1 MVLQA
6 PGALFLLFREEHKH
20 SVQIKPLHCTV
31 EIEHSVPDVRWPL
44 PVISVLKQRWARL
57 LSLQTAAQG
66 EWPGRSYSTT
76 REKQFQGK
84 SGPTCCSTATT
95 HTLPCM
101 LRWQQ
106 TMSLNAQPWELWFCS
121 PPQNVSTLHVQYKTN
136 DQNCHRGTKLPNVC
150 LKISVIFWKRLQV
163 KFLLMT
169 MFLPSDHAGTIQL
182 VFALLWRDGSHS
194 STWDWNNDKTC
205 APLNLYKVLN

>member
-20 SVQIKPLHCTV
+20 SVKIKPLHCTV
-31 EIEHSVPDVRWPL
+31 EIERSVPDVRWPL
-44 PVISVLKQRWARL
+44 PVMSVLKQRWARL
-57 LSLQTAAQG
+57 LSLQTTAQG

-95 HTLPCM
+95 HTLPCK

-106 TMSLNAQPWELWFCS
+106 TMSLNVLAFTATKRTVILFTPPKCFHFTRTIQSKWTELS
-121 PPQNVSTLHVQYKTN
+121 PRYQNT
-136 DQNCHRGTKLPNVC
+136 
-150 LKISVIFWKRLQV
+150 KRLL
-163 KFLLMT
+163 KDF
-169 MFLPSDHAGTIQL
+169 SDIL
-182 VFALLWRDGSHS
+182 
-194 STWDWNNDKTC
+194 K
-205 APLNLYKVLN
+205 KVTG

>member
-20 SVQIKPLHCTV
+20 SVQIKPLHCAV
-31 EIEHSVPDVRWPL
+31 EIEHSVPNVRWPL
-44 PVISVLKQRWARL
+44 PVMSVLKQRWARL

-106 TMSLNAQPWELWFCS
+106 TMSLNVFTPPKCFHFTRTIQNKWSELS
-121 PPQNVSTLHVQYKTN
+121 PRYQTT
-136 DQNCHRGTKLPNVC
+136 
-150 LKISVIFWKRLQV
+150 KRLL
-163 KFLLMT
+163 KDF
-169 MFLPSDHAGTIQL
+169 SDIL
-182 VFALLWRDGSHS
+182 
-194 STWDWNNDKTC
+194 K
-205 APLNLYKVLN
+205 KVTG